1 MSPSIIIWDS
11 FKYLSSGEAHRSAYN
26 NNKYLCANACSPKL
40 VYVREK
46 CMSEDVH
53 LAREELD
60 LERKTDKVV
69 VVEREIYVRLSEN
82 AVNICIPTRSRLQ
95 LEICQ

>member
-1 MSPSIIIWDS
+1 
-11 FKYLSSGEAHRSAYN
+11 
-26 NNKYLCANACSPKL
+26 
-40 VYVREK
+40 
-46 CMSEDVH
+46 MSEDVH

-60 LERKTDKVV
+60 LERKTDKVA

-82 AVNICIPTRSRLQ
+82 AVNICTPSRLQ